1 MRLGF
6 LFAPRPTLCLFP
18 PTMVHFQRG
27 CCPIVKAGLG
37 LWHVDGQ
44 SFLLGSCSPF
54 EAGCSQAYPDPGQ
67 RLGGN
72 TQQTCSLHGAQWRL
86 GQAPIDG
93 TAPRVSR
100 IVSFRKSLPVRI

>member
-1 MRLGF
+1 M
-6 LFAPRPTLCLFP
+6 
-18 PTMVHFQRG
+18 
-27 CCPIVKAGLG
+27 KAGLG
-37 LWHVDGQ
+37 LWHADGQ

-54 EAGCSQAYPDPGQ
+54 EAGCSQAYPDPGP

-72 TQQTCSLHGAQWRL
+72 TQQTCSLHGAQWGL

-100 IVSFRKSLPVRI
+100 IVSFRKKSARENLDVRSMVCSRLCPGSSDR